1 MKNLFELKN
10 ARRVLVEGN
19 LMEYVWQEAQVGYAI
34 LLTPRN
40 QDGRAPWVT
49 VEDVTIRRNLVR
61 HAGGGDADHRRGLQP
76 SERLDPA
83 REDRRQPVLRRR
95 RTDVGGHRAPSC

>member
-19 LMEYVWQEAQVGYAI
+19 LMEYVWQEAQIGYAI

-40 QDGRAPWVT
+40 QDGKAPWVT
-49 VEDVTIRRNLVR
+49 IEDVTIRRNSSGTPVGCCKSSVR
-61 HAGGGDADHRRGLQP
+61 TRTFRAVR
-76 SERLDPA
+76 
-83 REDRRQPVLRRR
+83 PV
-95 RTDVGGHRAPSC
+95 A